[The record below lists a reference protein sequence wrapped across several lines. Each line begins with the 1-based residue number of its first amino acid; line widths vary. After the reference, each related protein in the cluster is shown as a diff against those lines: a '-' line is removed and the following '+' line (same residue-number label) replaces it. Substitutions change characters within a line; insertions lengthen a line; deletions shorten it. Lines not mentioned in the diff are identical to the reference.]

1 MENSN
6 YKNKKIDR
14 KYFNT
19 RYDWLIDYIPE
30 HIRKCEG
37 SFKVVSPFKTN
48 TPNQVVY
55 GREKKQTKSTK
66 TSWREHSYKH

>member
-30 HIRKCEG
+30 HIRKTEG
-37 SFKVVSPFKTN
+37 SFKVVSLFKTN
-48 TPNQVVY
+48 TPSQVVY
-55 GREKKQTKSTK
+55 GKGKKQTESTK
-66 TSWREHSYKH
+66 TS